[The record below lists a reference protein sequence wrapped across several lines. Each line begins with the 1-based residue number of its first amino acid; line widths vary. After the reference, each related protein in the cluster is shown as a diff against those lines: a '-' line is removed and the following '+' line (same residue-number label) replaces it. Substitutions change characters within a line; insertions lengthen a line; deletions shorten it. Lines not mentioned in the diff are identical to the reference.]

1 MLVRHRLFQGVLV
14 LALLV
19 PAAAHAR
26 PGDLYVGDP
35 GVNAVIRVDHQTG
48 KQKIVASAG
57 KLVSPDSGDF
67 AGKHKLF
74 IADYGAFGGG
84 GAVFQVNT
92 KTSGVGTVSKDSRFK
107 GPTDVAVA
115 SKNELDAVDPLAG
128 TGSLGAIFDVNPKS
142 GGTSILSQDQH
153 FNGGPLGIGVLPNG
167 KLLVSDQDAGPGDSG
182 ALLKVNPG
190 SGNQSFVA
198 KGGHLDDPYGMT
210 VTGNGKTAY
219 LADASGNRIVRVT
232 VSSGKQKVVAH
243 GGKLD
248 DPTDVALGLDGK
260 LYVANDGS
268 AHVGVL
274 QVNRKTGNQKV
285 FASGGKLNAPEGITV
300 QPAG

>member
-1 MLVRHRLFQGVLV
+1 MVVRQRLFPGVLV

-19 PAAAHAR
+19 PAAAQAS

-35 GVNAVIRVDHQTG
+35 GVNAVIRIDHQTG

-74 IADYGAFGGG
+74 IADYAALGGD
-84 GAVFQVNT
+84 GAVFRVNT
-92 KTSGVGTVSKDSRFK
+92 KTGGVATVSNDPKFK

-115 SKNELDAVDPLAG
+115 SKSELDAVDPFAG
-128 TGSLGAIFDVNPKS
+128 TGGLGAIFDVNPKS
-142 GGTSILSQDQH
+142 GGTSILSEDQH
-153 FNGGPLGIGVLPNG
+153 FNGGPLGIAPLPNG
-167 KLLVSDQDAGPGDSG
+167 KLLVSDQSAGPSDSG

-190 SGNQSFVA
+190 GGNQSFVT

-210 VTGNGKTAY
+210 LTANGKTAY
-219 LADASGNRIVRVT
+219 LADNGANRIVRVT
-232 VSSGKQKVVAH
+232 VSSGAQKVVAH

-248 DPTDVALGLDGK
+248 GPTDVTLGLDGK

-274 QVNRKTGNQKV
+274 QINRKTGNQKV
-285 FASGGKLNAPEGITV
+285 FASGGKLSAPEGITV

>member
-1 MLVRHRLFQGVLV
+1 MLVRYRLALGLLP
-14 LALLV
+14 LALLA
-19 PAAAHAR
+19 PAAAQAK

-35 GVNAVIRVDHQTG
+35 GVDAVIRIDHKTG

-84 GAVFQVNT
+84 GAVFRVNT
-92 KTSGVGTVSKDSRFK
+92 KTGGVATVSKDPQFQ

-128 TGSLGAIFDVNPKS
+128 TGSLGAVFNVNPKS
-142 GGTSILSQDQH
+142 GGTSVLSEDQH

-190 SGNQSFVA
+190 SGNQSFVT

-210 VTGNGKTAY
+210 VTHNGKTAY
-219 LADASGNRIVRVT
+219 LADSSGDRIVRVT
-232 VSSGKQKVVAH
+232 TSTGRQKVVAH

-248 DPTDVALGLDGK
+248 FPTDVALGLDGK
-260 LYVANDGS
+260 LYVANDGKES
-268 AHVGVL
+268 SVL
-274 QVNRKTGNQKV
+274 KVDPKNGNQKV
-285 FASGGKLNAPEGITV
+285 FASGGKLSAPEGITV